1 MYAKQNL
8 WMWSQI
14 STIQYIFGLALVDY
28 LLLYLSYIY
37 FFLLREESSA
47 GTSSSDGKEQGHFD
61 EENPFFD
68 AEEQD
73 AEIRKNI
80 LDAALQHVPEL
91 GWSSEA
97 IEAGAQTIGLSA
109 MAEGMFPRGAGD
121 LVLHFTEDCNVRLAD
136 YLVSES
142 RVEKDS
148 EKDHCKFDTF

>member
-1 MYAKQNL
+1 
-8 WMWSQI
+8 MWSQI

-37 FFLLREESSA
+37 FFLLREEDSA
-47 GTSSSDGKEQGHFD
+47 GTSSSDGEEQGHFD

-91 GWSSEA
+91 GWSSDA

-109 MAEGMFPRGAGD
+109 IAEGMFPRGAGD

-148 EKDHCKFDTF
+148 EKDRL